1 MDAISILS
9 PSPPHCRGWNCFRLF
24 SLLVYIIAI
33 I

>member
-9 PSPPHCRGWNCFRLF
+9 PSPYCRGWNCFRLF
-24 SLLVYIIAI
+24 SLPIYIIAI